1 MKTHPKLKN
10 AARAGF
16 TLAEIMVVIVIIG
29 LLAAYVAPRM
39 FSNVDRAKVTTAK
52 QQMTGLLDAVNQ
64 YRMNNSQWPEDLEQ
78 LTEEDERG
86 NSYYDKIPADPWGG
100 EYQLE
105 NMDGDPVIICL
116 GADNQQGGE
125 EKDSDFSV
133 PAEALAN

>member
-78 LTEEDERG
+78 LTEEDDRG
-86 NSYYDKIPADPWGG
+86 NSFFKKIPPDPWGG
-100 EYQLE
+100 EYQLD
-105 NMDGDPVIICL
+105 NIDGEPAIICF
-116 GADNQQGGE
+116 GADNQQGGD
-125 EKDSDFSV
+125 EKGADFSI
-133 PAEALAN
+133 PEEALAN